1 MRKTVTEFL
10 KTEAGGGVL
19 LALTAALAIALA
31 NSPFADGYFS
41 LLKLPLALDLGAWRL
56 ELTLKEWVKDGLMAV
71 FFYVVGLE
79 LKRELTVGELSDPRA
94 VLLPVASAVG
104 GVLAPVGLYL
114 LVAGGLDPRGWPV
127 PVATDIA
134 FALAALAILAPKADP
149 RLRIF
154 LLTLAVV
161 DDLIAIVLIAV
172 LFTSGLAVVP
182 LAAALALLAAI
193 ALVQRRVALPMA
205 VYPIAGL
212 VTWGLAVEAGVHTSV
227 MAVAAAMVVPPRP
240 AREGETLLGRLEHF
254 IHPVSAYFVLPAFAF
269 AAAGVPL
276 AGAPRGPARER
287 PAGRDR
293 PGARARQAGRRVAGL
308 PRGRPAG
315 ARARADGRGRPGERR
330 LPVRHR
336 LHHEP
341 LPRRPRVQG
350 RRGRRGERADRRAR
364 GLGTRPRAELRRLPP
379 PPANCPS
386 LVHPA
391 PEEAGPRTER

>member
-205 VYPIAGL
+205 VYPLAGL

-276 AGAPRGPARER
+276 AGLRADQLVSGLPAGIALGLALGKPVGVSLAYLAAARLVRARER
-287 PAGRDR
+287 MGAGDLVSV
-293 PGARARQAGRRVAGL
+293 GCLCGIGFTMSLFLAGL
-308 PRGRPAG
+308 AFRGDAG
-315 ARARADGRGRPGERR
+315 AEASARIGVLAGSGLALVPSFAAFR
-330 LPVRHR
+330 L
-336 LHHEP
+336 
-341 LPRRPRVQG
+341 RPRT
-350 RRGRRGERADRRAR
+350 A
-364 GLGTRPRAELRRLPP
+364 PR
-379 PPANCPS
+379 
-386 LVHPA
+386 
-391 PEEAGPRTER
+391 